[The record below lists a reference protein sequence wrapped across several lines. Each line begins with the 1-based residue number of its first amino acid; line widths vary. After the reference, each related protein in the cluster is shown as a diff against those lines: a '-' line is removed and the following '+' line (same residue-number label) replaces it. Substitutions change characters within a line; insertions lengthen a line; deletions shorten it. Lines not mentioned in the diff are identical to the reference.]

1 MKFASP
7 LQARSLILFVT
18 AATPAGTM
26 GCLSRTECTYL
37 PTYIP
42 ALPTSS
48 TASGSNWGAG
58 PASVT
63 ASKSFPTE
71 RPLQSDT
78 YRWLYGCSH
87 TSSCENASSSTCRTL
102 STDSPLGE
110 TQFSTKGT
118 TKGHVCVAFWMSIN
132 CLDIRRKHASAAGF
146 RRPGTYHNLS
156 GSARGTATNA
166 LDVA

>member
-1 MKFASP
+1 MS
-7 LQARSLILFVT
+7 LQDRLHLPT
-18 AATPAGTM
+18 Y
-26 GCLSRTECTYL
+26 LLTYL
-37 PTYIP
+37 PT
-42 ALPTSS
+42 SS
-48 TASGSNWGAG
+48 AAWGSNWCAG

-78 YRWLYGCSH
+78 YRRPYCCNH
-87 TSSCENASSSTCRTL
+87 TSSCENASLSTRRTL

-118 TKGHVCVAFWMSIN
+118 AEGHVCVAFWMSIN
-132 CLDIRRKHASAAGF
+132 CLDVRRKHASAAGF

-156 GSARGTATNA
+156 CTPPGTATNA
-166 LDVA
+166 LAVASMVEGTL